1 MSSIADQE
9 QLAQQ
14 LLDIQRAEPGTVRLE
29 DVSAVVAGIMDAARK
44 EMASSDNEVVA
55 KMIGLAD
62 YIENAKREIAALRPD
77 EVKEQHL
84 PAAAD
89 ELDEI
94 VAETADATNR
104 IMDATETI
112 QSAIGG
118 VDEAIQETVFIASNQ
133 IFEACSFQ
141 DITGQ
146 RVTKVVK
153 ALKDIEA
160 KVDSLISA
168 FGDEI
173 AEYKARQAA
182 NPEPAIV
189 PADAPVDF
197 DELTDDMLLQGP
209 QLADEAMSQD
219 EIDKLLN
226 SA

>member
-1 MSSIADQE
+1 MSGTVDQA

-14 LLDIQRAEPGTVRLE
+14 LFELQKAEPGTVPLE
-29 DVSAVVAGIMDAARK
+29 DVSAVVASIMDAARK
-44 EMASSDNEVVA
+44 ELASSDNEVVA

-62 YIENAKREIAALRPD
+62 YIENAKKEIAALRPD
-77 EVKEQHL
+77 EVKDRHL
-84 PAAAD
+84 PAASD

-112 QSAIGG
+112 QGAIGEL
-118 VDEAIQETVFIASNQ
+118 DQETQDKIFNASMA

-160 KVDSLISA
+160 KVDSLITA

-173 AEYKARQAA
+173 AEYKARHAA
-182 NPEPAIV
+182 EGEAE
-189 PADAPVDF
+189 DAASDVN
-197 DELTDDMLLQGP
+197 EITDDMLLQGP
-209 QLADEAMSQD
+209 QLAEEAMSQD

>member
-1 MSSIADQE
+1 MMSGTVDQE

-14 LLDIQRAEPGTVRLE
+14 LFDLQKAEPGTVQLE
-29 DVSAVVAGIMDAARK
+29 HVSAVVASIMDAARK
-44 EMASSDNEVVA
+44 ELASSDNEVVA

-62 YIENAKREIAALRPD
+62 YIEQAKQEIAALRPD
-77 EVKEQHL
+77 EVKDQHL
-84 PAAAD
+84 PVASD

-94 VAETADATNR
+94 VAETAEATNR

-112 QSAIGG
+112 QGAIGEI
-118 VDEAIQETVFIASNQ
+118 DEATQQTIFDASMQ

-146 RVTKVVK
+146 RVTKVIK

-160 KVDSLISA
+160 KVDSLIIA

-173 AEYKARQAA
+173 AEYKSRHAA
-182 NPEPAIV
+182 EVTQETPT
-189 PADAPVDF
+189 DVD
-197 DELTDDMLLQGP
+197 EISDDMLLQGP
-209 QLADEAMSQD
+209 QLSDEAMSQD

>member
-1 MSSIADQE
+1 MSSTVDQE
-9 QLAQQ
+9 TLAKQLYDLQN
-14 LLDIQRAEPGTVRLE
+14 AEPGTVQLE
-29 DVSAVVAGIMDAARK
+29 EVSAVVAGIMDAARK
-44 EMASSDNEVVA
+44 ELASSDNEVVA

-62 YIENAKREIAALRPD
+62 YIEHAKQEIAALRPD
-77 EVKEQHL
+77 EVKDQHL
-84 PAAAD
+84 PAASD

-94 VAETADATNR
+94 VAETAEATNR

-112 QSAIGG
+112 QGAIGEI
-118 VDEAIQETVFIASNQ
+118 DEATQEKIFNASMQ

-153 ALKDIEA
+153 ALKDIEE
-160 KVDSLISA
+160 KVDSLITA

-173 AEYKARQAA
+173 AEYKARNGSEQTETTPTDI
-182 NPEPAIV
+182 NEI
-189 PADAPVDF
+189 
-197 DELTDDMLLQGP
+197 TDDMLLEGP
-209 QLADEAMSQD
+209 QLSEEAMSQD

>member
-1 MSSIADQE
+1 MSGIVDQNR
-9 QLAQQ
+9 LAQQ
-14 LLDIQRAEPGTVRLE
+14 LIDLQKAEPGTVRLE

-62 YIENAKREIAALRPD
+62 YIENAKADIAALRPD
-77 EVKEQHL
+77 EVTERHL

-112 QSAIGG
+112 QGAIGD
-118 VDEAIQETVFIASNQ
+118 VDEATQETIFSASNQ

-153 ALKDIEA
+153 ALKEIEE
-160 KVDSLISA
+160 KVDSLILA

-173 AEYKARQAA
+173 DEYKARHVAEAEATDAA
-182 NPEPAIV
+182 E
-189 PADAPVDF
+189 DAPVDF
-197 DELTDDMLLQGP
+197 DDIPDEALLQGP
-209 QLADEAMSQD
+209 QLSDEAMSQD
-219 EIDKLLN
+219 DIDKLLN

>member
-1 MSSIADQE
+1 MSGIADQE

-14 LLDIQRAEPGTVRLE
+14 LIDLQKAEPGSVRLE

-62 YIENAKREIAALRPD
+62 YIESAKREIASLRPD
-77 EVKEQHL
+77 EVKDRHL

-94 VAETADATNR
+94 VAETAEATNR

-112 QSAIGG
+112 QGA
-118 VDEAIQETVFIASNQ
+118 VADADEATQETIFNASNQ
-133 IFEACSFQ
+133 IFEACGFQ

-153 ALKDIEA
+153 ALKDIEE

-173 AEYKARQAA
+173 AEYKALNIADEQPTDA
-182 NPEPAIV
+182 

-197 DELTDDMLLQGP
+197 DDISDEMLLQGP
-209 QLADEAMSQD
+209 QLADEAMLQD
-219 EIDKLLN
+219 EIDRLLN

>member
-1 MSSIADQE
+1 MTASVDQD
-9 QLAQQ
+9 QLARR
-14 LLDIQRAEPGTVRLE
+14 LLELQKAEPGAVQLE
-29 DVSAVVAGIMDAARK
+29 EVSAVVAGIMDAARK
-44 EMASSDNEVVA
+44 ELASSDNEVVA

-62 YIENAKREIAALRPD
+62 YIENAKKEIAALRPD
-77 EVKEQHL
+77 EVKDRHL
-84 PAAAD
+84 PTASD

-112 QSAIGG
+112 QGAIGDLEG
-118 VDEAIQETVFIASNQ
+118 ETQEKIFNASMQ

-153 ALKDIEA
+153 TLKDIEE
-160 KVDSLISA
+160 KVDSLINA

-173 AEYKARQAA
+173 AEYKARQAEEA
-182 NPEPAIV
+182 PAE
-189 PADAPVDF
+189 DAESNVEDM
-197 DELTDDMLLQGP
+197 TDDMLLQGP
-209 QLADEAMSQD
+209 QLSEEAMSQD

-226 SA
+226 SF

>member
-1 MSSIADQE
+1 MSSTVDQE
-9 QLAQQ
+9 TLAKQLYDLQN
-14 LLDIQRAEPGTVRLE
+14 AEPGTVQLE
-29 DVSAVVAGIMDAARK
+29 EVSAVVAGIMDAARK
-44 EMASSDNEVVA
+44 ELASSDNEVVA

-62 YIENAKREIAALRPD
+62 YIEHAKQEIAALRPD
-77 EVKEQHL
+77 EVKDQHL
-84 PAAAD
+84 PAASD

-94 VAETADATNR
+94 VAETAEATNR

-112 QSAIGG
+112 QGAIGEI
-118 VDEAIQETVFIASNQ
+118 DEATQEKIFNASMQ

-153 ALKDIEA
+153 ALKDIEE
-160 KVDSLISA
+160 KVDSLITA

-173 AEYKARQAA
+173 AEYKARNGSEQTETTP
-182 NPEPAIV
+182 NDINEI
-189 PADAPVDF
+189 
-197 DELTDDMLLQGP
+197 TDDMLLEGP
-209 QLADEAMSQD
+209 QLSEEAMSQD

>member
-1 MSSIADQE
+1 MSASVDQDALAK
-9 QLAQQ
+9 QLYALQN
-14 LLDIQRAEPGTVRLE
+14 AEPGTVQLE
-29 DVSAVVAGIMDAARK
+29 DVCAVVARIMDAARK
-44 EMASSDNEVVA
+44 ELASSDNEVVA

-62 YIENAKREIAALRPD
+62 YIESAKQEIAALRPD
-77 EVKEQHL
+77 EVKDQHL
-84 PAAAD
+84 PAASD

-94 VAETADATNR
+94 VAETAEATNR

-112 QSAIGG
+112 QGAIGEL
-118 VDEAIQETVFIASNQ
+118 DEATQETIFNASMQ

-153 ALKDIEA
+153 ALKDIEE
-160 KVDSLISA
+160 KVDSLITA

-173 AEYKARQAA
+173 AEYKAR
-182 NPEPAIV
+182 NPSEETETTATDIN
-189 PADAPVDF
+189 
-197 DELTDDMLLQGP
+197 EITDDMLLEGP
-209 QLADEAMSQD
+209 QLSEEAMSQD

>member
-1 MSSIADQE
+1 MTASVDQD
-9 QLAQQ
+9 QLARR
-14 LLDIQRAEPGTVRLE
+14 LLELQKAEPGAVQLE
-29 DVSAVVAGIMDAARK
+29 EVSAVVAGIMDAARK
-44 EMASSDNEVVA
+44 ELASSDNEVVA

-62 YIENAKREIAALRPD
+62 YIENAKKEIAALRPD
-77 EVKEQHL
+77 EVKDRHL
-84 PAAAD
+84 PTASD

-112 QSAIGG
+112 QGAIGDLEG
-118 VDEAIQETVFIASNQ
+118 ETQEKIFNASMQ

-153 ALKDIEA
+153 TLKDIEE
-160 KVDSLISA
+160 KVDSLINA

-173 AEYKARQAA
+173 AEYKARQAEEA
-182 NPEPAIV
+182 PSE
-189 PADAPVDF
+189 DAETNIEDM
-197 DELTDDMLLQGP
+197 TDDMLLQGP
-209 QLADEAMSQD
+209 QLSEEAMSQD

-226 SA
+226 SF

>member
-1 MSSIADQE
+1 MTATVKQD
-9 QLAQQ
+9 QLARQ
-14 LLDIQRAEPGTVRLE
+14 LLELQKAEPGTVQLE
-29 DVSAVVAGIMDAARK
+29 EVCAVVAGIMDAARK
-44 EMASSDNEVVA
+44 ELATSDNEVVA

-62 YIENAKREIAALRPD
+62 YIENAKKEIAALRPD
-77 EVKEQHL
+77 EVKDRHL
-84 PAAAD
+84 PTASD

-112 QSAIGG
+112 QGAIGNLEG
-118 VDEAIQETVFIASNQ
+118 QTQETIFNASMQ

-153 ALKDIEA
+153 ALKDIEE
-160 KVDSLISA
+160 KVDSLINA

-173 AEYKARQAA
+173 AEYKARQADEALAEDAQA
-182 NPEPAIV
+182 NIE
-189 PADAPVDF
+189 DM
-197 DELTDDMLLQGP
+197 TDDMLLQGP
-209 QLADEAMSQD
+209 QLSEEAMSQD

-226 SA
+226 SF

>member
-1 MSSIADQE
+1 MSGTVDQA

-14 LLDIQRAEPGTVRLE
+14 LFELQKAEPGTVQLE
-29 DVSAVVAGIMDAARK
+29 DVSAVVASIMDAARK
-44 EMASSDNEVVA
+44 ELASSDNDVVA

-62 YIENAKREIAALRPD
+62 YIEHAKKEIAALRPD
-77 EVKEQHL
+77 EVKDRHL
-84 PAAAD
+84 PAASD

-112 QSAIGG
+112 QGAIGEL
-118 VDEAIQETVFIASNQ
+118 DQETQDKIFNASMA

-160 KVDSLISA
+160 KVDSLITA

-173 AEYKARQAA
+173 AEYKARHATEGEA
-182 NPEPAIV
+182 E
-189 PADAPVDF
+189 DAPTDINEV
-197 DELTDDMLLQGP
+197 TDDMLLQGP
-209 QLADEAMSQD
+209 QLAEEAMSQD

>member
-1 MSSIADQE
+1 MMSGSVDQD
-9 QLAQQ
+9 QLARRLIELQK
-14 LLDIQRAEPGTVRLE
+14 AEPGTVPLE
-29 DVSAVVAGIMDAARK
+29 EVSAVVAGIMDAARK
-44 EMASSDNEVVA
+44 ELASSDNEVVA

-62 YIENAKREIAALRPD
+62 YIENAKQEIVALRPD
-77 EVKEQHL
+77 EVKDRHL
-84 PAAAD
+84 PAASD

-112 QSAIGG
+112 QGAIGEL
-118 VDEAIQETVFIASNQ
+118 DEATQETIFNASMQ

-153 ALKDIEA
+153 ALKDIEE
-160 KVDSLISA
+160 KVDSLITA

-173 AEYKARQAA
+173 AEYKSRHASED
-182 NPEPAIV
+182 PEAT
-189 PADAPVDF
+189 PADVN
-197 DELTDDMLLQGP
+197 EMTDDMLLQGP
-209 QLADEAMSQD
+209 QLSEEAMSQD

>member
-1 MSSIADQE
+1 MMSASVDQDALAK
-9 QLAQQ
+9 QLYALQN
-14 LLDIQRAEPGTVRLE
+14 AEPGTVQLE
-29 DVSAVVAGIMDAARK
+29 EVSAVVARIMDAARK
-44 EMASSDNEVVA
+44 ELASSDNEVVA

-62 YIENAKREIAALRPD
+62 YIESAKQEIAALRPD
-77 EVKEQHL
+77 EVKDQHL
-84 PAAAD
+84 PAASD

-94 VAETADATNR
+94 VAETAEATNR

-112 QSAIGG
+112 QGAIGEL
-118 VDEAIQETVFIASNQ
+118 DEATQEKIFNASMQ

-153 ALKDIEA
+153 ALKDIEE
-160 KVDSLISA
+160 KVDSLITA

-173 AEYKARQAA
+173 AEYKSRNA
-182 NPEPAIV
+182 PERTETPPTDIN
-189 PADAPVDF
+189 
-197 DELTDDMLLQGP
+197 EITDDMLLEGP
-209 QLADEAMSQD
+209 QLSEEAMSQD

>member
-1 MSSIADQE
+1 MSSTADQE

-14 LLDIQRAEPGTVRLE
+14 LLAIQQAEPGSVRLE
-29 DVSAVVAGIMDAARK
+29 DVSAVVAGIMDAARR

-77 EVKEQHL
+77 EVKDQHL

-112 QSAIGG
+112 QGALGD
-118 VDEAIQETVFIASNQ
+118 VDEAIQETVFTASNQ

-153 ALKDIEA
+153 ALKDIEE

-168 FGDEI
+168 FGEEI
-173 AEYKARQAA
+173 AEYKAQHAA
-182 NPEPAIV
+182 DPAATDA
-189 PADAPVDF
+189 PAEAPVDF